1 MSTDLLAPF
10 RTQPSQ
16 PAVNPTQAV
25 TQPTAGIDRHRSVA
39 DGELATAWTL
49 KEFFGSLNSVMRL
62 PTRAR
67 RNDKPRAEAEVA
79 APAGTPGLHPGLY
92 RFFLVAGGVTVVA
105 LLVVKPL
112 INLLTDAGHASL
124 TPVAGV
130 WEAGKGKHEGR
141 KFEVTDSAV
150 VFHTGEKAT
159 DYTWH
164 RVQEVKVK
172 QVGDSSLYTVKY
184 EEGKGSVDLTFWYYK
199 APKPGIRL
207 KNQPGVLWGLTRDR
221 PVTGPPPSNRP
232 RL

>member
-16 PAVNPTQAV
+16 PAVNPSAAV
-25 TQPTAGIDRHRSVA
+25 TQPTPGIDRHRSVA
-39 DGELATAWTL
+39 DGELANAWTL
-49 KEFFGSLNSVMRL
+49 KEFFVSLNSVMRL
-62 PTRAR
+62 PNRAR
-67 RNDKPRAEAEVA
+67 RHEKPTAEAAA
-79 APAGTPGLHPGLY
+79 APSGTPGIHPGLY
-92 RFFLVAGGVTVVA
+92 RFFLFAGGAVVVA
-105 LLVVKPL
+105 VLVVKPL
-112 INLLTDAGHASL
+112 VSLLTNSGHASL

-150 VFHTGEKAT
+150 VFHTGERAT

-164 RVQEVKVK
+164 RVQAVKVK

-184 EEGKGSVDLTFWYYK
+184 EEGKGTVDLTFWYIRG
-199 APKPGIRL
+199 AKPGLRL
-207 KNQPGVLWGLTRDR
+207 KNQPAVRWALTKER